1 MSSFKL
7 IYVCQSCGYKNPKWL
22 GKCPDCS
29 EFNSMVE
36 EVEEAKKRRSSAPA
50 RVEPPTPI
58 NQIQFKEESRL
69 KVGIN
74 EVDRVFGGGVVDGSV
89 NLIGGEPGIGKSTLL
104 LQVSNKIASNGN
116 KVLYITAEE
125 SLLQTKLRASR
136 LGITSDNLL
145 IASETNCDVIQKYLE
160 EIKPALAVIDSIQ
173 MVHKP
178 ELPSAAGTVS
188 QVRQCAADISATAK
202 QLGVSVFLIG
212 HVTKEGG
219 LAGPKTLEH
228 IVDAVFFFEG
238 DRFQAFRILRSA
250 KNRFGSTNEV
260 GIFEMLSTGLAE
272 VENPSYHL
280 MTQERKGR
288 VGSCVVS
295 SFVGTRALLVEV
307 QALTTKTSFGVP
319 TRRVSGV
326 DFNRVAM
333 ILAVLERH
341 CGLHVGTHD
350 AYVNAVGGVQIEEP
364 ACDLAIAMAI
374 SSSFRN
380 IPISPKILAV
390 GELGLGGEVRAV
402 TQINPRLQE
411 ASRLG
416 FERLI
421 VPQDNLKA
429 IQQTSNVTTIGVGH
443 IQAVFEKIGL

>member
-1 MSSFKL
+1 MSAFK
-7 IYVCQSCGYKNPKWL
+7 IVHVCQNCGYKNAKWL

-29 EFNSMVE
+29 EYNSMVE
-36 EVEEAKKRRSSAPA
+36 EVQETQKRKGYTQT

-58 NQIQFKEESRL
+58 TQIEFKNESRL
-69 KVGIN
+69 QIGFK
-74 EVDRVFGGGVVDGSV
+74 EVDRVFGGGIVDGSV

-104 LQVSNKIASNGN
+104 LQISNKIATAGK

-125 SLLQTKLRASR
+125 SLMQTKLRAAR
-136 LGITSDNLL
+136 LGIASENLL
-145 IASETNCDVIQKYLE
+145 IASETNVDVILTYIK
-160 EIKPALAVIDSIQ
+160 EIKPPLIVIDSIQ
-173 MVHKP
+173 MVFKP
-178 ELPSAAGTVS
+178 DLPSAAGTVS
-188 QVRQCAADISATAK
+188 QVRQCTIDISAVAK
-202 QLGVSVFLIG
+202 EEGVSVFLIG

-238 DRFQAFRILRSA
+238 DRFQAFRILRSV

-260 GIFEMLSTGLAE
+260 GIFEMLSSGLVE
-272 VENPSYHL
+272 VENPSYLL

-288 VGSCVVS
+288 VGSCIVS
-295 SFVGTRALLVEV
+295 SYVGSRALLVEV
-307 QALTTKTSFGVP
+307 QALTSKTNIGFP
-319 TRRVSGV
+319 ARRVSGV

-350 AYVNAVGGVQIEEP
+350 VYINAVGGVQIDEP
-364 ACDLAIAMAI
+364 ACDLAIALAVA
-374 SSSFRN
+374 SSFRN

-390 GELGLGGEVRAV
+390 GEIGLSGEVRAV
-402 TQINPRLQE
+402 SQVNPRLTE

-416 FERLI
+416 FERFI
-421 VPQDNLKA
+421 VPNDSLKSLQPMEQ
-429 IQQTSNVTTIGVGH
+429 IQIEGIKN
-443 IQAVFEKIGL
+443 IQSALEKAGL

>member
-1 MSSFKL
+1 MPSFKVV
-7 IYVCQSCGYKNPKWL
+7 YVCQSCGYKNPKWL

-36 EVEEAKKRRSSAPA
+36 EVEKSEKRKAGNI
-50 RVEPPTPI
+50 VKIEPPTPI
-58 NQIQFKEESRL
+58 SQIEAKEEARIKIGL
-69 KVGIN
+69 P
-74 EVDRVFGGGVVDGSV
+74 EVDRVFGGGIVEGSV

-104 LQVSNKIASNGN
+104 LQASNKLAENGK

-125 SLLQTKLRASR
+125 SLIQTKLRASR
-136 LGITSDNLL
+136 LGITSNNLL
-145 IASETNCDVIQKYLE
+145 IASETNVEAIISYINSIGPTL
-160 EIKPALAVIDSIQ
+160 IVIDSIQ
-173 MVHKP
+173 MVYNP
-178 ELPSAAGTVS
+178 DLPSAAGTVS
-188 QVRQCAADISATAK
+188 QVRQCTMDISNSAK
-202 QLGVSVFLIG
+202 GNGVSVFLIG

-238 DRFQAFRILRSA
+238 DRFQAFRILRSV

-260 GIFEMLSTGLAE
+260 GIFEMLNTGLVQ
-272 VENPSYHL
+272 VENPSYLL

-307 QALTTKTSFGVP
+307 QALTSRTSLGFP
-319 TRRVSGV
+319 ARRVSGV

-341 CGLHVGTHD
+341 CGLHLGTHD
-350 AYVNAVGGVQIEEP
+350 AYINAVGGVQIDEP
-364 ACDLAIAMAI
+364 ACDLSIALAVA
-374 SSSFRN
+374 SSFRN
-380 IPISPKILAV
+380 IPISPKIMAV

-402 TQINPRLQE
+402 SQINPRLQE
-411 ASRLG
+411 AARLG
-416 FERLI
+416 FEKIIIPFDSLKS
-421 VPQDNLKA
+421 VQQPDNVQIDGVKNVQAALEKA
-429 IQQTSNVTTIGVGH
+429 
-443 IQAVFEKIGL
+443 GL